1 MKTHHTKYDYEIFF
15 NPQFQGKIR
24 EKISILE
31 LNQKELTY
39 LKSHKIYLKST
50 LFILVLRGNGT
61 FSINY
66 KKHRYEKRNMIL
78 LSFGHFF
85 SIDYLSEDFSCISLY
100 IGEEYIEEMYTT
112 DMFYKRVKY
121 AVKMYKNPIL
131 SLTESEAT
139 LLKKRIHF
147 IVEIIDIEQHHHIKE
162 MILNSLRI
170 FFLDLSNIIENIY
183 QENSFSPP
191 SREENYFVE
200 FLNLLVHH
208 YKKEH
213 LVDFYA
219 QKISISSHYLIQIV
233 KKLTG
238 QTVSDFISHLL
249 YSDAR
254 QLLSQPKLSI
264 QQIAHDLH
272 FSDQSAFG
280 KFFKRKSGLSPLQFK
295 KLNINN

>member
-1 MKTHHTKYDYEIFF
+1 MNDHTKYDYEIFL
-15 NPQFQGKIR
+15 NPDFHGKTR
-24 EKISILE
+24 EKINISE
-31 LNQKELTY
+31 LNQNQLSP
-39 LKSHKIYLKST
+39 LKPHEIYLKST
-50 LFILVLRGNGT
+50 LFILVLNGSGT
-61 FSINY
+61 FSINF
-66 KKHRYEKRNMIL
+66 KKQSFEKGNMIL

-100 IGEEYIEEMYTT
+100 IGKEYIEEMYTT

-131 SLTESEAT
+131 SLTELEAS
-139 LLKKRIHF
+139 LLKKRINF
-147 IVEIIDIEQHHHIKE
+147 ISEIIDIEQHHHIKE

-170 FFLDLSNIIENIY
+170 FFLDLSNIIENTY
-183 QENSFSPP
+183 QENTFSSP

-208 YKKEH
+208 YQKEH

-219 QKISISSHYLIQIV
+219 NKINISSHYLIQIV

-254 QLLSQPKLSI
+254 QLLAQPKLSI
-264 QQIAHDLH
+264 QQIAHRLN

-280 KFFKRKSGLSPLQFK
+280 KFFKRKSGVSPLQFK
-295 KLNINN
+295 KLNVNY